1 MLTYSTL
8 KHSLSLSLKSI
19 LSLFHHIEYVF
30 SSATLLIYLS
40 LPTFTSVYLVYSFL
54 CFHYFQSLSHLFSPS
69 FFLHLLCASVSS
81 FSVPQLSTRQHS
93 ITSIKALSLS
103 LPLAKSHSLPLQ
115 SHSYTSFSL
124 SLFHAHKVADTF
136 TTISLRLRHA
146 QPNLT
151 PTPTP
156 SNTPTPTH
164 CVSLLSAFSWTLNKK
179 MSGLTTVAILTADP
193 CIKGWVIFEKVDP
206 IQSNESNTSLDFF
219 LVI

>member
-69 FFLHLLCASVSS
+69 FFLHILCASVSS

-103 LPLAKSHSLPLQ
+103 LPLAKSHS
-115 SHSYTSFSL
+115 YTSFSL
-124 SLFHAHKVADTF
+124 SLSRTQSCRHIYYNLFASTAC
-136 TTISLRLRHA
+136 TT
-146 QPNLT
+146 QPHPDPHTLQHSHT
-151 PTPTP
+151 YTL
-156 SNTPTPTH
+156 
-164 CVSLLSAFSWTLNKK
+164 CVSSF
-179 MSGLTTVAILTADP
+179 
-193 CIKGWVIFEKVDP
+193 C
-206 IQSNESNTSLDFF
+206 F
-219 LVI
+219 LVNLEQKNVWLNNSCYTHRGPLHQGMGHLRKSWPNTK